1 MIEQI
6 TKFMSLV
13 PLMLPDLINDEI
25 PQDSD
30 IIEGSAILEF
40 NLKEPWNIG
49 LIIDTITDNA
59 KLPLLYHATDKNRSN
74 IHHCCFYSPLE
85 DDCLYKL
92 NIVTNDHAEVTCIL
106 ATIFK
111 DLIIM
116 EDCMLEDLQRHN
128 VSFDFIQAM
137 TASDVTEQFVALV

>member
-1 MIEQI
+1 
-6 TKFMSLV
+6 MSLV
-13 PLMLPDLINDEI
+13 PLMLPDLIDDKI

-30 IIEGSAILEF
+30 IIEGSAIIEF

-49 LIIDTITDNA
+49 LIIDNITDNA
-59 KLPLLYHATDKNRSN
+59 KLPLLYHATDVNRSN

-92 NIVTNDHAEVTCIL
+92 NIITNDYAEASCII

-111 DLIIM
+111 EPIIM

-128 VSFDFIQAM
+128 ESFDFIASM
-137 TASDVTEQFVALV
+137 TASEVTELFATLVCPSNN